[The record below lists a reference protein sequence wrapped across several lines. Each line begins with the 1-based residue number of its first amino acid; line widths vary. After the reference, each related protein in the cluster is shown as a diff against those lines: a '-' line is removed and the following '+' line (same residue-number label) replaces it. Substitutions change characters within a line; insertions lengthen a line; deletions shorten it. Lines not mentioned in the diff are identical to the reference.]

1 METVAEQAA
10 VVAASSSAPS
20 TAKVEPSSTSLQNA
34 LEYWK
39 GFNLN
44 ERRAELD
51 NQGLAIADRQ
61 EASAAS
67 RKQLA
72 TNTKNFKKS
81 LTDGT
86 SISPKDVGGMLRA
99 YQTEIDSITS
109 RAKAAENSFI
119 SLYKALYDAPDPAE
133 VLAHTVR
140 DTHSLQQLREQLA
153 NLKEERADLVAR
165 TSATA
170 SLEQRVRD
178 LEAQLSK
185 SNLRAE
191 EDARQMLEEK
201 QGQWMAAQQKA
212 IEAYELREQE
222 LIHQLRSERD
232 SSRRKQATCDE
243 MQQQLNDARSQLQH
257 LKSTRAT
264 VNDMAVEDLERT
276 RAEANSLRRRC
287 KQLENRVACLPEDAD
302 VDTVDTASTLGPS
315 TLSVEVAARDV
326 QISQLKDQVSALE
339 EVLGG
344 KDIEKRNEFAKLTD
358 LITEKDS
365 ELSFLRDKL
374 ERLPTVEEY
383 ESMKRQFEALQSF
396 QLLDA
401 DSSSMTDIAD
411 GEDSMDGQNEFA
423 GRVDNLEK
431 RLLNKVKTL
440 EGRLT
445 KLRVDLSDK
454 DDRINELRESVRSHE
469 DQVADQKVL
478 IAKLED
484 GINAITGDAGGVQ
497 SLKRR
502 AVVASIDAEGGPKLG
517 EIPVGNDDDGQSA
530 WDWGEKHQ
538 AEGLENIIQREPSML
553 DIVAGQRDRFRS
565 RTLEL
570 EEDNRKLMEKIEK
583 AVSDMDSLKNDNVKL
598 YEKLRFVQ
606 SYRQSNGALGTTV
619 PAASTSIDVGPPTV
633 EEEDGGGLLGKYRSL
648 YEDMVNPY
656 TVFNRRERHKRLN
669 EMSAPER
676 LTLRA
681 GQRALSTR
689 TSRLAV
695 FFYIISLHVFVALVL
710 TFSNTVCESDSVT
723 TKATHSA

>member
-10 VVAASSSAPS
+10 VVAGTSSAAPTVDAQPS
-20 TAKVEPSSTSLQNA
+20 TTPLQNA

-39 GFNLN
+39 SFNLN
-44 ERRAELD
+44 ERRAQLD

-67 RKQLA
+67 RKKIS
-72 TNTKNFKKS
+72 TSTKNFRKS
-81 LTDGT
+81 VADGAP
-86 SISPKDVGGMLRA
+86 ISAKDVGNILRA
-99 YQTEIDSITS
+99 YQTEIDSLTS
-109 RAKAAENSFI
+109 RAKAAETSFI

-133 VLAHTVR
+133 VLSDTVRDAHTV
-140 DTHSLQQLREQLA
+140 QQLREQVA
-153 NLKEERADLVAR
+153 SLKEERSDLVTR
-165 TSATA
+165 TSVTS

-185 SNLRAE
+185 ANQRAE

-201 QGQWMAAQQKA
+201 QNQWMAAQQKA

-222 LIHQLRSERD
+222 LIHQLRSEND

-243 MQQQLNDARSQLQH
+243 MQQQLNDARSQLEH
-257 LKSTRAT
+257 LKSTRAS

-287 KQLENRVACLPEDAD
+287 KQLENRVAGLPEDAD
-302 VDTVDTASTLGPS
+302 IDTVSSVSAIGPS
-315 TLSVEVAARDV
+315 AVEVAARDV

-344 KDIEKRNEFAKLTD
+344 KDLEKRNEFAKLTA
-358 LITEKDS
+358 LIAEKDS
-365 ELSFLRDKL
+365 ELASVRTKL
-374 ERLPTVEEY
+374 DCLPTVDEY

-401 DSSSMTDIAD
+401 ESSSMTDNAD
-411 GEDSMDGQNEFA
+411 ADDSVDGQNESTP
-423 GRVDNLEK
+423 RLDNLET

-445 KLRVDLSDK
+445 KLRVDLSERDDK
-454 DDRINELRESVRSHE
+454 INELRENVRSYE

-478 IAKLED
+478 IGKLED
-484 GINAITGDAGGVQ
+484 GINAMTGDTGGIQ

-502 AVVASIDAEGGPKLG
+502 AVVASMGDAESSSKLL
-517 EIPVGNDDDGQSA
+517 ENPDRNDEEGQSA

-570 EEDNRKLMEKIEK
+570 EDDNRKLMERIEK
-583 AVSDMDSLKNDNVKL
+583 ALGDMDSLKNDNVKL

-606 SYRQSNGALGTTV
+606 SYRQSNGALSAAA
-619 PAASTSIDVGPPTV
+619 PAASTSIDIGVANV
-633 EEEDGGGLLGKYRSL
+633 DEEDGGGLLGKYRSL
-648 YEDMVNPY
+648 YEDMINPY
-656 TVFNRRERHKRLN
+656 TIFNRRERHKRIS

-676 LTLRA
+676 FTLRA

-689 TSRLAV
+689 TSRLVV

-710 TFSNTVCESDSVT
+710 AFSNTMCESDSVT

>member
-1 METVAEQAA
+1 METVAENAA
-10 VVAASSSAPS
+10 IAAGQSSVAP
-20 TAKVEPSSTSLQNA
+20 TVGTQPSSTPTQNA

-39 GFNLN
+39 SFNLN
-44 ERRAELD
+44 ERRAQLD
-51 NQGLAIADRQ
+51 KQGLAIADRQ
-61 EASAAS
+61 EASTAS
-67 RKQLA
+67 RKQLS
-72 TNTKNFKKS
+72 TNTKNFRRS
-81 LTDGT
+81 IADGAP
-86 SISPKDVGGMLRA
+86 ISGKDVGNILRA
-99 YQTEIDSITS
+99 YQTEIDSLTN
-109 RAKAAENSFI
+109 RAKAAETSFI
-119 SLYKALYDAPDPAE
+119 SLYKALYDAPDPAD
-133 VLAHTVR
+133 VLSNTVR
-140 DTHSLQQLREQLA
+140 DNHMLQQLREQVA
-153 NLKEERADLVAR
+153 TLKEERAELLNR
-165 TSATA
+165 TSATS

-185 SNLRAE
+185 VNQRAE

-201 QGQWMAAQQKA
+201 QNQWMAAQQKA

-222 LIHQLRSERD
+222 LIHQLRLEND

-243 MQQQLNDARSQLQH
+243 MQQQLNDARSQVEH
-257 LKSTRAT
+257 MKSTRAS
-264 VNDMAVEDLERT
+264 VDALAVEDLART

-287 KQLENRVACLPEDAD
+287 KQLENRVAGLPEDAD
-302 VDTVDTASTLGPS
+302 IDMADAASTVGPS
-315 TLSVEVAARDV
+315 AVEVAARDV

-344 KDIEKRNEFAKLTD
+344 KDLEKRNEFAKLTA

-365 ELSFLRDKL
+365 ELASVRSKL
-374 ERLPTVEEY
+374 ERLPTVDEY

-401 DSSSMTDIAD
+401 ESSSMTDNAD
-411 GEDSMDGQNEFA
+411 ADDSVDGQNEPTV
-423 GRVDNLEK
+423 RMDNLET
-431 RLLNKVKTL
+431 RLLNKVKVL

-454 DDRINELRESVRSHE
+454 DDKINELRGSVRSYE

-484 GINAITGDAGGVQ
+484 GINAITGDSGGMQ

-502 AVVASIDAEGGPKLG
+502 AVVASIGDAEDSLKLS
-517 EIPVGNDDDGQSA
+517 ENPVENNEEGQSA

-570 EEDNRKLMEKIEK
+570 EDDNRKLMERIEK
-583 AVSDMDSLKNDNVKL
+583 ALGDMDSLKNDNVKL

-606 SYRQSNGALGTTV
+606 SYRQSNGALGTTAPV
-619 PAASTSIDVGPPTV
+619 ASTSIDVGAPNV

-656 TVFNRRERHKRLN
+656 TIFNRRERHKRIS

-676 LTLRA
+676 FTLRA
-681 GQRALSTR
+681 GQRALSTK
-689 TSRLAV
+689 TSRLVV

-710 TFSNTVCESDSVT
+710 AFSNTMCESDSVT
-723 TKATHSA
+723 TKATHST

>member
-1 METVAEQAA
+1 METVAESAA
-10 VVAASSSAPS
+10 IVAGQSSVAP
-20 TAKVEPSSTSLQNA
+20 TVDVQPSSTPTQNA

-39 GFNLN
+39 SFNLN
-44 ERRAELD
+44 ERRAQLD
-51 NQGLAIADRQ
+51 KQGLAIADRQ
-61 EASAAS
+61 EASTAS
-67 RKQLA
+67 RKQLS
-72 TNTKNFKKS
+72 TNTKNFRRS
-81 LTDGT
+81 VADGAP
-86 SISPKDVGGMLRA
+86 ISAKDVGNILRA
-99 YQTEIDSITS
+99 YQTEIDSLTS
-109 RAKAAENSFI
+109 RAKAAETSFI
-119 SLYKALYDAPDPAE
+119 SLYKALYDAPDPAD
-133 VLAHTVR
+133 VLSDTVR
-140 DTHSLQQLREQLA
+140 DTHTLQQLREQVA
-153 NLKEERADLVAR
+153 TLKEERAELLNR
-165 TSATA
+165 TSATS

-185 SNLRAE
+185 VNQRAE

-201 QGQWMAAQQKA
+201 QNQWMAAQQKA

-222 LIHQLRSERD
+222 LIHQLRLEND

-243 MQQQLNDARSQLQH
+243 MQQQLNDARSQVEH
-257 LKSTRAT
+257 MKSTRAS
-264 VNDMAVEDLERT
+264 VDAMAVEDLERT

-287 KQLENRVACLPEDAD
+287 KQLENRVAGLPEDAD
-302 VDTVDTASTLGPS
+302 TDTADAVSAVGPS
-315 TLSVEVAARDV
+315 AIEVAARDV

-344 KDIEKRNEFAKLTD
+344 KDLEKRNEFAKLTA

-365 ELSFLRDKL
+365 ELASVRSKL
-374 ERLPTVEEY
+374 ERLPTVDEY

-401 DSSSMTDIAD
+401 ESSSMTDNAD
-411 GEDSMDGQNEFA
+411 ADDSVDGRNEPTA
-423 GRVDNLEK
+423 RMDNLET
-431 RLLNKVKTL
+431 RLLNKVKVL

-454 DDRINELRESVRSHE
+454 DDKINELRTSLRSYE
-469 DQVADQKVL
+469 DQVTDQKVL
-478 IAKLED
+478 IGKLED
-484 GINAITGDAGGVQ
+484 GINAITGDTGGMQ

-502 AVVASIDAEGGPKLG
+502 AVAASIGDAEDNFKLS
-517 EIPVGNDDDGQSA
+517 ENPVENNEEGQSA

-570 EEDNRKLMEKIEK
+570 EDDNRKLMERIEK
-583 AVSDMDSLKNDNVKL
+583 VVGDMDSLKNDNVKL

-606 SYRQSNGALGTTV
+606 SYRQSNGALGTTA
-619 PAASTSIDVGPPTV
+619 PATSTSIDIGAPNV

-656 TVFNRRERHKRLN
+656 TIFNRRERHKRIS

-676 LTLRA
+676 FTLRA

-689 TSRLAV
+689 TSRLVV

-710 TFSNTVCESDSVT
+710 AFSNTVCESDSVT
-723 TKATHSA
+723 TKATHST